1 MQQVRPSIA
10 NYPVRDILFHFPR
23 SPAARGN
30 APASSKA
37 SRILPAIYSLL
48 HTGPLTISRQRQVA
62 MHRGYAAHLN
72 PK

>member
-1 MQQVRPSIA
+1 MGMREAVLKAGDISLLCILSIA

-23 SPAARGN
+23 SPAALGN

-48 HTGPLTISRQRQVA
+48 HTVPLTISR
-62 MHRGYAAHLN
+62 
-72 PK
+72 